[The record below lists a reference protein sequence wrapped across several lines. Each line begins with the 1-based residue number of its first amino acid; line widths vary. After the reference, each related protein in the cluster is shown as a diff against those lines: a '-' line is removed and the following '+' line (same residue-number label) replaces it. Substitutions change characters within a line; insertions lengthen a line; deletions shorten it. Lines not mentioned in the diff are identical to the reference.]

1 MDQFNYCYG
10 KFKKELQLNKMDHE
24 RFVRTDKLLKQNL
37 PVIIAKKRG
46 NVFTDSFVSYI
57 CGSYEFLK
65 DSLKS
70 LAFDNDIMV
79 YHLIFMYVENMCQI
93 YSKEKGNFD
102 KSLYEF
108 ARKIDDNMKN
118 GLKRI
123 FDGYEVIEM
132 SPSYKGNDKYLIAK
146 MLTYIL
152 SVCFLNGKMTDVD
165 TVISRFIEN
174 PLYYLDD
181 CRVNGFLENDYDH
194 APLLKSADRI
204 ITITQNN
211 NVKKAVV

>member
-10 KFKKELQLNKMDHE
+10 KFKKELKLNKMDHE
-24 RFVRTDKLLKQNL
+24 RFVRTDKLLKHNL

-46 NVFTDSFVSYI
+46 TIFTDSFVSYI
-57 CGSYEFLK
+57 CGSYDFLE
-65 DSLKS
+65 DSLKTLS
-70 LAFDNDIMV
+70 FDNEVMV
-79 YHLIFMYVENMCQI
+79 YHLIFMYIENMCKI
-93 YSKEKGNFD
+93 YANENGNFD
-102 KSLYEF
+102 KSSYEF

-118 GLKRI
+118 GLRRV
-123 FDGYEVIEM
+123 FDGYDVIEKRL
-132 SPSYKGNDKYLIAK
+132 SYKGDEKHLISK
-146 MLTYIL
+146 LFIYIL
-152 SVCFLNGKMTDVD
+152 AICFLNGKMTDVD